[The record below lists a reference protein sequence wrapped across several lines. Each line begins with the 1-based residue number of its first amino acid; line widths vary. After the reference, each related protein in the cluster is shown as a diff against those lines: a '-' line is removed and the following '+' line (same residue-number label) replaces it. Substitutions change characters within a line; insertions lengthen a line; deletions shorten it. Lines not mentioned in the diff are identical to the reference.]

1 MVHGTRDY
9 RHLLSRIRAYK
20 TSKLSI
26 QNLGNQKVRYVME
39 LLVVLGGGYCWGG
52 VSVHGCGRATVGWG
66 LGVYRGADVRCMSE
80 INKDKT

>member
-1 MVHGTRDY
+1 
-9 RHLLSRIRAYK
+9 
-20 TSKLSI
+20 
-26 QNLGNQKVRYVME
+26 ME